1 MAGRFRAGAAVM
13 AAALWVSS
21 TAAAQSP
28 QTVTFTRDVAPILQ
42 AKCQSCHEPG
52 SIGPM
57 ALTTY
62 EEVRPWAKSI
72 RTRIASRQM
81 PPWHIDR
88 SVGVQKF
95 KNDMSLTDAQIATI
109 VAWIDQGA
117 VRGNPADMPPPRPAA
132 TSLYWQAERDGY
144 GPPDIIV
151 KSGERTMPALHQD
164 EWWRPVVDIPGLN
177 EPRWVRMVEIRPSN
191 IQGRK
196 VLHHSIAYQVL
207 NPENVDAVNT
217 GVGRGGP
224 GGAAANVSVDDR
236 VNRRPQLME
245 WAIGKGYDRY
255 MDGTGKLIMPGERI
269 AWDQHMHAAGE
280 DITTGSELGL
290 WLYPKGQEPKK
301 RSYLVGFTG
310 LKNGPGALDIPPNQV
325 SHTEGFTVLRENT
338 IITNFQPHFHLR
350 GKAMLVEA
358 ILPTGNTQVISY
370 VQDFNFNWMTNYIYA
385 DDAAPAFPKG
395 TIIHVTAWYD
405 NTANNQ
411 SNPDP
416 DQWVGYGDRTVD
428 EMAHAWMNVVYLT
441 DQEYETWLAEHKPRA
456 GRTQQQ

>member
-1 MAGRFRAGAAVM
+1 
-13 AAALWVSS
+13 
-21 TAAAQSP
+21 
-28 QTVTFTRDVAPILQ
+28 
-42 AKCQSCHEPG
+42 
-52 SIGPM
+52 
-57 ALTTY
+57 LT
-62 EEVRPWAKSI
+62 
-72 RTRIASRQM
+72 
-81 PPWHIDR
+81 
-88 SVGVQKF
+88 
-95 KNDMSLTDAQIATI
+95 
-109 VAWIDQGA
+109 
-117 VRGNPADMPPPRPAA
+117 
-132 TSLYWQAERDGY
+132 
-144 GPPDIIV
+144 
-151 KSGERTMPALHQD
+151 
-164 EWWRPVVDIPGLN
+164 

-196 VLHHSIAYQVL
+196 ILHHSIAYQVL

-217 GVGRGGP
+217 GVGRGGF
-224 GGAAANVSVDDR
+224 GAAANTGVDDR

-255 MDGTGKLIMPGERI
+255 MDGTGKLILPGEKI

-280 DITTGSELGL
+280 EVTAGSELGL

-325 SHTEGFTVLRENT
+325 SHTEGYTVLRENT

-350 GKAMLVEA
+350 GKAMQVEA
-358 ILPTGNTQVISY
+358 ILPNGNSQIISY
-370 VQDFNFNWMTNYIYA
+370 VQDFNFNWMTNYIYT

-405 NTANNQ
+405 NTANNK

-441 DQEYETWLAEHKPRA
+441 DEEYEKWVAEHKPK
-456 GRTQQQ
+456 GRGTQDQQ